1 LMEGKLEGRSNGI
14 RMGIYF
20 GEREKGNEGK

>member
-1 LMEGKLEGRSNGI
+1 MEGKLEGRSNGI

>member
-1 LMEGKLEGRSNGI
+1 MEGKLDGRSNGI